1 MRAFARAN
9 WLGGIFAGI
18 WLLIVLIPVYIMLRA
33 SFESRETYAQN
44 GPLGLPTEFTLDNYV
59 GAFDLGFGTFLLNS
73 GMIAVGTVALVLVF
87 VPPLAFAI
95 VRGRSRWVRLV
106 FKIMLFGLAIPS
118 QVVVIPLFYLIDR
131 LGLYDTLLGVTL
143 PTAAF
148 LIPLA
153 TLILSG
159 SMRDIGNDLYEAM
172 AIDGAS
178 SIRTFFQ
185 LVLPLSRGG
194 IATIIVFSAL
204 NAWNAYLLP
213 LILTRS
219 SDLRVA
225 TLGLGVFKQE
235 FSLNIPGLMAAIVL
249 TIIPIL
255 LIYIFARRALI
266 RGLMGMGG
274 K

>member
-1 MRAFARAN
+1 MRSVIRGN
-9 WLGGIFAGI
+9 WLGGIFAGL
-18 WLLIVLIPVYIMLRA
+18 WLLIILVPVYVMLRA
-33 SFESRETYAQN
+33 SFESRATYAQN
-44 GPLGLPTEFTLDNYV
+44 GPLGLPTEFTLDNYFS
-59 GAFDLGFGTFLLNS
+59 AFDLGFGTFLLNS
-73 GMIAVGTVALVLVF
+73 GIIAVGTVVLVLVL

-95 VRGRSRWVRLV
+95 VRSRSRVVRVV
-106 FKIMLFGLAIPS
+106 FRIMLFGLAIPS
-118 QVVVIPLFYLIDR
+118 QVVVIPVFYLIDK
-131 LGLYDTLLGVTL
+131 LGLYDTLLGVIL

-153 TLILSG
+153 TLILSS
-159 SMRDIGNDLYEAM
+159 SMREISNELYEAM
-172 AIDGAS
+172 AIDGAGS
-178 SIRTFFQ
+178 MRTFIQ

-194 IATIIVFSAL
+194 IATIVVFSAL

-225 TLGLGVFKQE
+225 TLGLGVFQRE

-255 LIYIFARRALI
+255 LTYFFARRALI
-266 RGLMGMGG
+266 RGLMGVGG

>member
-1 MRAFARAN
+1 MRAFVRAN
-9 WLGGIFAGI
+9 WLGGIFAGL
-18 WLLIVLIPVYIMLRA
+18 WLAVVLIPVYIMLRA

-44 GPLGLPTEFTLDNYV
+44 GPLGLPTEFTFENYV
-59 GAFDLGFGTFLLNS
+59 SAFDLGFGTFLFNS
-73 GMIAVGTVALVLVF
+73 GLIAVGTVLLVLVL

-95 VRGRSRWVRLV
+95 VRGRSRWVRIV

-131 LGLYDTLLGVTL
+131 LGLYDTLIGVIL

-148 LIPLA
+148 LVPLA

-159 SMRDIGNDLYEAM
+159 SMREISSELYEAM
-172 AIDGAS
+172 AIDGAG

-194 IATIIVFSAL
+194 IATIIVFAAL

-249 TIIPIL
+249 TVIPIL

-266 RGLMGMGG
+266 RGLMGVGG

>member
-1 MRAFARAN
+1 MHALNRPN
-9 WLGGIFAGI
+9 WLGGIFAGV
-18 WLLIVLIPVYIMLRA
+18 WLLIILIPVYVMLRA
-33 SFESRETYAQN
+33 SFESRATYAQN
-44 GPLGLPTEFTLDNYV
+44 GPLGLPSEFTLDNYFS
-59 GAFDLGFGTFLLNS
+59 AFDLGFGTFLLNS
-73 GMIAVGTVALVLVF
+73 GIIAVGTVLLVVLL
-87 VPPLAFAI
+87 VPPLSFAI
-95 VRGRSRWVRLV
+95 VRSRSRSVRVV
-106 FKIMLFGLAIPS
+106 FRIMLFGLAIPS
-118 QVVVIPLFYLIDR
+118 QVVVIPVFYLIDR
-131 LGLYDTLLGVTL
+131 LGLYDTLLGVIL

-153 TLILSG
+153 TLILSS
-159 SMRDIGNDLYEAM
+159 SMREISNELYEAM

-178 SIRTFFQ
+178 SLRTFIQ

-225 TLGLGVFKQE
+225 TLGLGVFKRE

-255 LIYIFARRALI
+255 LTYIFARRALI
-266 RGLMGMGG
+266 RGLMGVGG

>member
-1 MRAFARAN
+1 MRAFLKAN
-9 WLGGIFAGI
+9 WLGGIFAGL
-18 WLLIVLIPVYIMLRA
+18 WLLVVLIPVYIMLRA
-33 SFESRETYAQN
+33 SFESRATYAQN
-44 GPLGLPTEFTLDNYV
+44 GPLGLPTEFTFENYV

-73 GMIAVGTVALVLVF
+73 GLIAVGTVVLVLLLE
-87 VPPLAFAI
+87 PPLA
-95 VRGRSRWVRLV
+95 

-131 LGLYDTLLGVTL
+131 LGLYDTLIGVIL

-148 LIPLA
+148 LVPLA

-159 SMRDIGNDLYEAM
+159 SMREISGELYEAM
-172 AIDGAS
+172 AIDGAG

-194 IATIIVFSAL
+194 IATIIVFAAL

-249 TIIPIL
+249 TVIPIL

-266 RGLMGMGG
+266 RGLMGVGG